1 MGKNKH
7 RASRAAE
14 LSALITAPTSPPP
27 QEALQEKTMEASQE
41 KAPEMEAPA
50 EQSGPTAKEMAKAE
64 EVNQLRMRALA
75 EQADKPPAE
84 PDVNVIEVAARGY
97 DALQEAFAKH
107 NAKKPPEYI
116 PPPRTARQMSALEEE
131 LEAGRRSQQR
141 AEAQKAAAPA
151 NPTDTRK
158 EGFSTPVFRPG
169 DVVPDPTI
177 PAAGGFAA
185 GNRVYGSDA

>member
-14 LSALITAPTSPPP
+14 PSALITAPTSPPP

-41 KAPEMEAPA
+41 KAPEAVP
-50 EQSGPTAKEMAKAE
+50 EQSGPTAKEMARAE
-64 EVNQLRMRALA
+64 EINQLRMRQLA
-75 EQADKPPAE
+75 EQAAKPPAE

-107 NAKKPPEYI
+107 NAKKPPEYV

-158 EGFSTPVFRPG
+158 EGFTTPVYRPG
-169 DVVPDPTI
+169 DVVPDPTL
-177 PAAGGFAA
+177 PATPHAA
-185 GNRVYGSDA
+185 GNRIYGSDAP